1 MIEQNSRKTNVKYTQ
16 KDRKNI
22 VKTADLAFMFIMYKY
37 KVDEYTAR
45 KVIDGVNQKYFY
57 SIPESHRKSKLIDLY
72 KSNSIVEQIENIINE
87 LNIVEQ
93 K

>member
-1 MIEQNSRKTNVKYTQ
+1 
-16 KDRKNI
+16 
-22 VKTADLAFMFIMYKY
+22 MYKY

-45 KVIDGVNQKYFY
+45 EVIDGVNQKYFY
-57 SIPESHRKSKLIDLY
+57 NIPESNRKSKLIDLY

-87 LNIVEQ
+87 LNIVEH